1 MFSQN
6 TYSTATG
13 QVDVT
18 RFDELEETH
27 AEVRMKQQLWES
39 LKSWDV
45 ETSEWVDKK
54 FDELNPEEI
63 SQVFLTIYN
72 TYEPQ
77 VDV

>member
-1 MFSQN
+1 MTNNHVILS
-6 TYSTATG
+6 

-45 ETSEWVDKK
+45 VTGEWFEKK
-54 FDELNPEEI
+54 FEELNPEDI
-63 SQVFLTIYN
+63 TQVCLSFS
-72 TYEPQ
+72 
-77 VDV
+77 V